1 MKIAVLG
8 FSGSGKSTLAKKLA
22 EHHGIPVLYL
32 DTVQWLPGWVAQKKE
47 IKDAK
52 IREFLDTHAEW
63 VIDGNYSRFS
73 FERRMEEAD
82 QIVILRFGRIACLW
96 RAFRRQVKYRGRSR
110 ESMTVGCPEKMDRE
124 FIRWILR
131 DGRTKQAC
139 GRLDG
144 IVSQYAEKTVVL
156 KNQRQLTAFERRK
169 FIK

>member
-1 MKIAVLG
+1 
-8 FSGSGKSTLAKKLA
+8 
-22 EHHGIPVLYL
+22 
-32 DTVQWLPGWVAQKKE
+32 
-47 IKDAK
+47 
-52 IREFLDTHAEW
+52 
-63 VIDGNYSRFS
+63 
-73 FERRMEEAD
+73 
-82 QIVILRFGRIACLW
+82 
-96 RAFRRQVKYRGRSR
+96 
-110 ESMTVGCPEKMDRE
+110 MTAGCPEKMDWE